1 MNKYFLFAI
10 LFLIY
15 SCSETI
21 FLFDSAKRITEFQ
34 NDKYSRYKI
43 GNPYKING
51 QWFYPE
57 VDYDY
62 DEIGIAS
69 WYGPNFHGKRTANGE
84 IFDQNKIS
92 AAHKTLPMPTIVKVI
107 NLENGKELIMRI
119 NDRGPFVA
127 GRIIDLSKEAAK
139 QLGVLKKGISKVR
152 VIVQEIESRK
162 IAMNLQNNT
171 KQNKFSVKSAKA
183 EHIEKKEL
191 DITDE
196 KFQDDKK
203 VSSKM
208 IIQVGSFKN
217 EDNANI
223 LVQKLENF
231 NAFLQK
237 NFVKE
242 NFFYR
247 VRIGP
252 FNDFSNAKNTLNK
265 LFSLGFYNSK
275 IIPNYE

>member
-1 MNKYFLFAI
+1 MIRL
-10 LFLIY
+10 
-15 SCSETI
+15 
-21 FLFDSAKRITEFQ
+21 
-34 NDKYSRYKI
+34 
-43 GNPYKING
+43 
-51 QWFYPE
+51 
-57 VDYDY
+57 
-62 DEIGIAS
+62 
-69 WYGPNFHGKRTANGE
+69 
-84 IFDQNKIS
+84 
-92 AAHKTLPMPTIVKVI
+92 IVKVLFKKFLGDIIYTEKREQDDNVLVKAI
-107 NLENGKELIMRI
+107 NYVSTDTDFLAVKY
-119 NDRGPFVA
+119 DYRGNVQY
-127 GRIIDLSKEAAK
+127 STM
-139 QLGVLKKGISKVR
+139 ISKLCTCSHRSEFILQVLEDALKVETNKQVMILGHNR
-152 VIVQEIESRK
+152 NLLVYLHDAIESRK